1 MTFQQFLLI
10 LRARWLV
17 GVAVLFIVVATTVA
31 VSLVLP
37 KQYTSTTSVLID
49 VKSPDPIL
57 GVTLPALVTPGYM
70 ATQVDIVTSDRVAQ
84 RVVRML
90 GFEKSP
96 QAIEQW
102 RQATEG
108 QGSIEAYYAEL
119 LKKKLD
125 VKPSRESNVLAIGFD
140 GQDPAFSAA
149 VANAFAQAYIDTN
162 LELKI
167 EPAKQYASWFAGQS
181 KALREEL
188 EKAQN
193 KLSAFQME
201 SGIVA
206 TDERLDIENA
216 RLAELSS
223 QYTAIQAQRSDTAS
237 RQAQVGNAQ
246 QLDSLPEV
254 QQNSLIIGLK
264 SELARGEARLNEMSQ
279 RYGRNHPEY
288 QRAQGEVDVMKAK
301 LEAEMKKVAS
311 TLGTSNRVNVQR
323 EAEVRA
329 ALSAQKAR
337 VLELKKQR
345 DDLAVLQREVES
357 AQRAYDAVAQRFTQT
372 TLESQTTQTNIVV
385 LTPAIPPI
393 EPSSPNILLNTLVSI
408 FLGTLLAVG
417 TVLLLELLD
426 QRVRGD
432 DDLQQLL
439 GVPVLGLVS
448 AVKFNKSAKRARAA
462 AA

>member
-17 GVAVLFIVVATTVA
+17 GLAVLFVVVATTVA

-37 KQYTSTTSVLID
+37 KQYESAASVLID

-57 GVTLPALVTPGYM
+57 GVTLPGLVSPGYM
-70 ATQVDIVTSDRVAQ
+70 ATQIDIVTSDRVAQ
-84 RVVRML
+84 RVVRVL
-90 GFEKSP
+90 GFEKSA
-96 QAIEQW
+96 QAVEQW

-108 QGSIEAYYAEL
+108 RGSIDAYFAEL

-125 VKPSRESNVLAIGFD
+125 VRPSRESNVLSIAFS

-167 EPAKQYASWFAGQS
+167 EPAKQYAAWFSGQS
-181 KALREEL
+181 KSLREEL
-188 EKAQN
+188 EKAQT
-193 KLSAFQME
+193 KLSEFQKE
-201 SGIVA
+201 SGIVN

-223 QYTAIQAQRSDTAS
+223 QYTAIQAQRSDSAS
-237 RQAQVGNAQ
+237 RQAQVSQ
-246 QLDSLPEV
+246 SQIETLPEV

-264 SELARGEARLNEMSQ
+264 SELARGEARMTDASQ
-279 RYGRNHPEY
+279 RFGRNHPEY
-288 QRAQGEVDVMKAK
+288 QRAQGEVDSLRAK

-323 EAEVRA
+323 EAEVKA
-329 ALSAQKAR
+329 SLAAQKDK

-372 TLESQTTQTNIVV
+372 SLESQTTQTNIVV
-385 LTPAIPPI
+385 LTPATPPL
-393 EPSSPNILLNTLVSI
+393 EHSSPNLLLNTLVAV
-408 FLGTLLAVG
+408 FLGVLLAVG

-426 QRVRGD
+426 QRIRGD

-439 GVPVLGLVS
+439 GVPVLGLIS
-448 AVKFNKSAKRARAA
+448 TAKFGKGAKRARAA

>member
-17 GVAVLFIVVATTVA
+17 GLAVLFVVIATTIA
-31 VSLVLP
+31 ISLVLP
-37 KQYTSTTSVLID
+37 KQFTSQTSVLID

-57 GVTLPALVTPGYM
+57 GVPLPGMVSPSYM
-70 ATQVDIVTSDRVAQ
+70 ATQVDIVGSDRVAQ

-90 GFEKSP
+90 GFDKSA
-96 QAIEQW
+96 QAVEQW
-102 RQATEG
+102 RGATEG
-108 QGSIEAYYAEL
+108 KGSLEAYFAEL

-125 VKPSRESNVLAIGFD
+125 VQPSRESNVLTIAFSGE
-140 GQDPAFSAA
+140 DPRFSAA

-167 EPAKQYASWFAGQS
+167 EPAKQYAKWFSEQS
-181 KALREEL
+181 TSLREQL
-188 EKAQN
+188 EKAQS
-193 KLSAFQME
+193 KLSAFQLE
-201 SGIVA
+201 TGIVN

-223 QYTAIQAQRSDTAS
+223 QYTAIQAQRSDSSS
-237 RQAQVGNAQ
+237 RQAQVSKSQ
-246 QLDSLPEV
+246 IETLPEV

-264 SELARGEARLNEMSQ
+264 SELARGELRLSELSQ
-279 RYGRNHPEY
+279 QLGRNHPEF
-288 QRAQGEVDVMKAK
+288 QRAQGEVEAMRGK
-301 LEAEMKKVAS
+301 LDAEMKKVAS
-311 TLGTSNRVNVQR
+311 TLSTSNRVNVQR
-323 EAEVRA
+323 EAEVKA
-329 ALSAQKAR
+329 ALATQKEK
-337 VLELKKQR
+337 VLQLKKER
-345 DDLAVLQREVES
+345 DDVAVLQREVET

-385 LTPAIPPI
+385 LTPAI
-393 EPSSPNILLNTLVSI
+393 EPTEHSSPNLLLNTLVAI
-408 FLGTLLAVG
+408 FLGILLAVG

-439 GVPVLGLVS
+439 GVPVLGLIS
-448 AVKFNKSAKRARAA
+448 TVKFGKGVKRARAA

>member
-1 MTFQQFLLI
+1 
-10 LRARWLV
+10 
-17 GVAVLFIVVATTVA
+17 
-31 VSLVLP
+31 
-37 KQYTSTTSVLID
+37 
-49 VKSPDPIL
+49 
-57 GVTLPALVTPGYM
+57 M

-96 QAIEQW
+96 QAVEQW
-102 RQATEG
+102 REATEG
-108 QGSIEAYYAEL
+108 KGSIEAYFADL

-125 VKPSRESNVLAIGFD
+125 VKPSRESNVLAISFT
-140 GQDPAFSAA
+140 GQDPKFSAA

-181 KALREEL
+181 KALRDGL
-188 EKAQN
+188 EKAQTR
-193 KLSAFQME
+193 LSEFQKE
-201 SGIVA
+201 TGIVN
-206 TDERLDIENA
+206 TDERLDIESA

-223 QYTAIQAQRSDTAS
+223 QLTAIQAQRSDSSS
-237 RQAQVGNAQ
+237 RQAQVAQ
-246 QLDSLPEV
+246 SQIETLPEV

-264 SELARGEARLNEMSQ
+264 SELARGEARLSETSQ
-279 RYGRNHPEY
+279 RFGRNHPEY
-288 QRAQGEVDVMKAK
+288 QRAQGEVDSLRGK
-301 LEAEMKKVAS
+301 LDAEMKKVAS

-323 EAEVRA
+323 EAEIKA
-329 ALSAQKAR
+329 SLASQKNK

-357 AQRAYDAVAQRFTQT
+357 AQRAYDAVAQRVTQT
-372 TLESQTTQTNIVV
+372 SLESQTTQTNIVV
-385 LTPAIPPI
+385 LTPAIEPV
-393 EPSSPNILLNTLVSI
+393 EPSSPKLLLNTLVAV

-439 GVPVLGLVS
+439 GVPVLGLIS
-448 AVKFNKSAKRARAA
+448 TVKFGKGAKRARAVA
-462 AA
+462 A

>member
-10 LRARWLV
+10 LRARWLI
-17 GVAVLFIVVATTVA
+17 GLAVLLVVVATTLA

-37 KQYTSTTSVLID
+37 KQYESSASVLID

-57 GVTLPALVTPGYM
+57 GVTLPGLVTPGYM

-96 QAIEQW
+96 QAVEQW
-102 RQATEG
+102 REATEG
-108 QGSIEAYYAEL
+108 KGSIEAYFADL

-125 VKPSRESNVLAIGFD
+125 VKPSRESNVLAISFT
-140 GQDPAFSAA
+140 GQDPKFSAA

-181 KALREEL
+181 KALRDGL
-188 EKAQN
+188 EKAQTR
-193 KLSAFQME
+193 LSEFQKE
-201 SGIVA
+201 TGIVN

-223 QYTAIQAQRSDTAS
+223 QLTAIQAQRSDSSS
-237 RQAQVGNAQ
+237 RQAQVAQ
-246 QLDSLPEV
+246 SQIETLPEV

-264 SELARGEARLNEMSQ
+264 SELARGEARLSEISQ
-279 RYGRNHPEY
+279 RFGRNHPEY
-288 QRAQGEVDVMKAK
+288 QRAQGEVDSLRGK
-301 LEAEMKKVAS
+301 LDAEMKKVAG

-323 EAEVRA
+323 EAEIKA
-329 ALSAQKAR
+329 SLASQKNR

-357 AQRAYDAVAQRFTQT
+357 AQRAYDAVAQRVTQT
-372 TLESQTTQTNIVV
+372 SLESQTTQTNIVV
-385 LTPAIPPI
+385 LTPAIEPVD
-393 EPSSPNILLNTLVSI
+393 PSSPKLLLNTLVAV

-439 GVPVLGLVS
+439 GVPVLGLIS
-448 AVKFNKSAKRARAA
+448 TVKFGKGAKRARAA

>member
-17 GVAVLFIVVATTVA
+17 GLAVLLVVVATTVA

-37 KQYTSTTSVLID
+37 KQYSSATSVLID

-90 GFEKSP
+90 GFDKS
-96 QAIEQW
+96 AAAVEQW
-102 RQATEG
+102 REATEG
-108 QGSIEAYYAEL
+108 KGSMDAYFADL

-125 VKPSRESNVLAIGFD
+125 VKPSRESNVLSIQFS

-181 KALREEL
+181 KALREGL
-188 EKAQN
+188 EKAQS
-193 KLSAFQME
+193 KLSAFQQE

-223 QYTAIQAQRSDTAS
+223 QYTAIQAQRSDSSS
-237 RQAQVGNAQ
+237 RQAQVGQAQ
-246 QLDSLPEV
+246 IETLPEV

-264 SELARGEARLNEMSQ
+264 ADLARGEARLNEMSQ

-288 QRAQGEVDVMKAK
+288 QRAQGEVDTQRAK
-301 LEAEMKKVAS
+301 LDAEMKKVAS
-311 TLGTSNRVNVQR
+311 TIGTSNRVNVQR

-329 ALSAQKAR
+329 ALNAQKNR

-372 TLESQTTQTNIVV
+372 SLESQTTQTNIVV
-385 LTPAIPPI
+385 LTPAIAPV
-393 EPSSPNILLNTLVSI
+393 EHSSPNLLLNTLVAI

-439 GVPVLGLVS
+439 GVPVLGLIS
-448 AVKFNKSAKRARAA
+448 SVKFNKGAKRARAA
-462 AA
+462 TA

>member
-10 LRARWLV
+10 LRARWLI
-17 GVAVLFIVVATTVA
+17 GLAVLLVVVATTLA

-37 KQYTSTTSVLID
+37 KQYESAASVLID

-57 GVTLPALVTPGYM
+57 GVTLPGLVTPGYM

-96 QAIEQW
+96 QAVEQW
-102 RQATEG
+102 REATEG
-108 QGSIEAYYAEL
+108 KGSIEAYFADL

-125 VKPSRESNVLAIGFD
+125 VKPSRESNVLAISFT
-140 GQDPAFSAA
+140 GQDPKFSAA

-181 KALREEL
+181 KALRDGL
-188 EKAQN
+188 EKAQTR
-193 KLSAFQME
+193 LSEFQKE
-201 SGIVA
+201 TGIVN

-223 QYTAIQAQRSDTAS
+223 QLTAIQAQRSDSSS
-237 RQAQVGNAQ
+237 RQAQVAQ
-246 QLDSLPEV
+246 SQIETLPEV

-264 SELARGEARLNEMSQ
+264 SELARGEARLSEISQ
-279 RYGRNHPEY
+279 RFGRNHPEY
-288 QRAQGEVDVMKAK
+288 QRAQGEVDSLRGK
-301 LEAEMKKVAS
+301 LDAEMKKVAG

-323 EAEVRA
+323 EAEIKA
-329 ALSAQKAR
+329 SLASQKNR

-357 AQRAYDAVAQRFTQT
+357 AQRAYDAVAQRVTQT
-372 TLESQTTQTNIVV
+372 SLESQTTQTNIVV
-385 LTPAIPPI
+385 LTPAIEPVD
-393 EPSSPNILLNTLVSI
+393 PSSPKLLLNTLVAV

-439 GVPVLGLVS
+439 GVPVLGLIS
-448 AVKFNKSAKRARAA
+448 TVKFGKGAKRARAA

>member
-10 LRARWLV
+10 LRARWLI
-17 GVAVLFIVVATTVA
+17 GLAVLLVVVATTLA

-37 KQYTSTTSVLID
+37 KQYESAVSVLID

-57 GVTLPALVTPGYM
+57 GVTLPGLVTPGYM

-96 QAIEQW
+96 QAVEQW
-102 RQATEG
+102 REATEG
-108 QGSIEAYYAEL
+108 KGSIEAYFADL

-125 VKPSRESNVLAIGFD
+125 VKPSRESNVLAISFT
-140 GQDPAFSAA
+140 GQDPKFSAA

-181 KALREEL
+181 KSLRDGL
-188 EKAQN
+188 EKAQTR
-193 KLSAFQME
+193 LSEFQKE
-201 SGIVA
+201 TGIVN
-206 TDERLDIENA
+206 TDERLDIESA

-223 QYTAIQAQRSDTAS
+223 QLTAIQAQRSDSSS
-237 RQAQVGNAQ
+237 RQAQVAQ
-246 QLDSLPEV
+246 SQIETLPEV

-264 SELARGEARLNEMSQ
+264 SELARGEARLSETSQ
-279 RYGRNHPEY
+279 RFGRNHPEY
-288 QRAQGEVDVMKAK
+288 QRAQGEVDSLRSK
-301 LEAEMKKVAS
+301 LDAEMKKVAS

-323 EAEVRA
+323 EAEIKA
-329 ALSAQKAR
+329 SLASQKNR

-357 AQRAYDAVAQRFTQT
+357 AQRAYDAVAQRVTQT
-372 TLESQTTQTNIVV
+372 SLESQTTQTNIVV
-385 LTPAIPPI
+385 LTPAVEPVD
-393 EPSSPNILLNTLVSI
+393 PSSPKLLLNTLVAV

-439 GVPVLGLVS
+439 GVPVLGLIS
-448 AVKFNKSAKRARAA
+448 TVKFGKGAKRARAA

>member
-17 GVAVLFIVVATTVA
+17 GLAVLLVVVATTLA

-37 KQYTSTTSVLID
+37 KQYESAVSVLID

-57 GVTLPALVTPGYM
+57 GVTLPGLVTPGYM

-96 QAIEQW
+96 QAVEQW
-102 RQATEG
+102 REATEG
-108 QGSIEAYYAEL
+108 KGSIEAYFADL

-125 VKPSRESNVLAIGFD
+125 VKPSRESNVLAISFT
-140 GQDPAFSAA
+140 GQDPKFSAA

-181 KALREEL
+181 KALRDGL
-188 EKAQN
+188 EKAQTR
-193 KLSAFQME
+193 LSEFQKE
-201 SGIVA
+201 TGIVN
-206 TDERLDIENA
+206 TDERLDIESA

-223 QYTAIQAQRSDTAS
+223 QLTAIQAQRSDSSS
-237 RQAQVGNAQ
+237 RQAQVAQ
-246 QLDSLPEV
+246 SQIETLPEV

-264 SELARGEARLNEMSQ
+264 SELARGEARLSETSQ
-279 RYGRNHPEY
+279 RFGRNHPEY
-288 QRAQGEVDVMKAK
+288 QRAQGEVDSLRGK
-301 LEAEMKKVAS
+301 LDAEMKKVAS

-323 EAEVRA
+323 EAEIKA
-329 ALSAQKAR
+329 SLASQKNK

-357 AQRAYDAVAQRFTQT
+357 AQRAYDAVAQRVTQT
-372 TLESQTTQTNIVV
+372 SLESQTTQTNIVV
-385 LTPAIPPI
+385 LTPAIEPV
-393 EPSSPNILLNTLVSI
+393 EPSSPKLLLNTLVAV

-439 GVPVLGLVS
+439 GVPVLGLIS
-448 AVKFNKSAKRARAA
+448 TVKFGKGAKRARAVA
-462 AA
+462 A

>member
-17 GVAVLFIVVATTVA
+17 GIAVLLAVVAATVA
-31 VSLVLP
+31 ISLVLP
-37 KQYTSTTSVLID
+37 KQYASATSVLID

-57 GVTLPALVTPGYM
+57 GVTLPGLVSPGYM
-70 ATQVDIVTSDRVAQ
+70 ATQVDIVNSDRVAQ

-90 GFEKSP
+90 GFEKS
-96 QAIEQW
+96 AAAVDQW
-102 RQATEG
+102 REATDG
-108 QGSIEAYYAEL
+108 QGSIESYFADL

-125 VKPSRESNVLAIGFD
+125 VKPSRDSNVLSIEFS
-140 GQDPAFSAA
+140 GQDPQFSAA

-181 KALREEL
+181 KSLREGL
-188 EKAQN
+188 EQAQS
-193 KLSAFQME
+193 KLSAFQQE
-201 SGIVA
+201 TGIVA

-223 QYTAIQAQRSDTAS
+223 QYTMIQAQRSDTAS
-237 RQAQVGNAQ
+237 RQAQVGKAQ
-246 QLDSLPEV
+246 IESLPEV

-264 SELARGEARLNEMSQ
+264 SDLARGEARLNEMSQ
-279 RYGRNHPEY
+279 RFGRNHPEY
-288 QRAQGEVDVMKAK
+288 QRAQGEVDTMRAK
-301 LEAEMKKVAS
+301 LETEMKKVAS
-311 TLGTSNRVNVQR
+311 TLTTSNRVNVQR
-323 EAEVRA
+323 EAEVHS
-329 ALSAQKAR
+329 ALEAQKKR
-337 VLELKKQR
+337 VLELKEQR
-345 DDLAVLQREVES
+345 DKLAVLQREVET

-372 TLESQTTQTNIVV
+372 SLESQTTQTNIVV
-385 LTPAIPPI
+385 LTPAIPPVD
-393 EPSSPNILLNTLVSI
+393 PSSPNLLLNTVVAV

-439 GVPVLGLVS
+439 GVPVLGLIS
-448 AVKFNKSAKRARAA
+448 AVKFNKGSKRARPATA
-462 AA
+462 